1 MPTFKEVLR
10 AAQVTVQ
17 DKTSGRRMREIEEI
31 LRKHRAFSGLTPEKA
46 TAILEDLGPT
56 FVKMGQIAS
65 NRSDIIPKAYA
76 DAFKT
81 LRANVSP
88 VPFDVI
94 ISTVDDSLGH
104 AWQETFADIEGKPLG
119 SASVAQVHRAR
130 LGEGLGEPVA
140 AHADLAHDQIAA
152 LAGEI
157 FKAQRRDHLKLRR
170 LLEDRVSQGL
180 DVLRDAADLLVG
192 DLHAIDLDALVE
204 PDEEGA
210 GVQARLVS
218 GLCEHA
224 GQHRA
229 GRTLAVRAGHVDEFQ
244 LPLGVA
250 HFVQKRADALETGDT
265 ALPADGMDIIQRFV
279 KRHDGSLLY
288 VSDFFSYLTGGQS
301 LAAVNTLDLYS
312 SHTTATSIT
321 NVTPNWIDRDASFVR
336 KNAVFASPP

>member
-140 AHADLAHDQIAA
+140 RPCRPRV
-152 LAGEI
+152 AGG
-157 FKAQRRDHLKLRR
+157 FR
-170 LLEDRVSQGL
+170 
-180 DVLRDAADLLVG
+180 
-192 DLHAIDLDALVE
+192 
-204 PDEEGA
+204 
-210 GVQARLVS
+210 
-218 GLCEHA
+218 
-224 GQHRA
+224 
-229 GRTLAVRAGHVDEFQ
+229 
-244 LPLGVA
+244 
-250 HFVQKRADALETGDT
+250 
-265 ALPADGMDIIQRFV
+265 
-279 KRHDGSLLY
+279 
-288 VSDFFSYLTGGQS
+288 TGGRRRGS
-301 LAAVNTLDLYS
+301 RRRGCRVRRPRRGRGWAAG
-312 SHTTATSIT
+312 
-321 NVTPNWIDRDASFVR
+321 
-336 KNAVFASPP
+336 

>member
-140 AHADLAHDQIAA
+140 AHADLADDNVA
-152 LAGEI
+152 LLPREI
-157 FKAQRRDHLKLRR
+157 FKADGRDHFKFGR
-170 LLEDRVSQGL
+170 LLEDGLRERL
-180 DVLRDAADLLVG
+180 DVF
-192 DLHAIDLDALVE
+192 
-204 PDEEGA
+204 
-210 GVQARLVS
+210 
-218 GLCEHA
+218 
-224 GQHRA
+224 GQ
-229 GRTLAVRAGHVDEFQ
+229 GT
-244 LPLGVA
+244 
-250 HFVQKRADALETGDT
+250 
-265 ALPADGMDIIQRFV
+265 DIV
-279 KRHDGSLLY
+279 
-288 VSDFFSYLTGGQS
+288 V
-301 LAAVNTLDLYS
+301 
-312 SHTTATSIT
+312 
-321 NVTPNWIDRDASFVR
+321 
-336 KNAVFASPP
+336 

>member
-1 MPTFKEVLR
+1 MTASQPGLMMPDFVAAIFSSVSPSTSVWSRPMLQMTAASGGRMTFVASNSPPMPTSHTTRSQRWR
-10 AAQVTVQ
+10 AKYSKPSAVTISNSVGCSKIESARGLMYSVMRQ
-17 DKTSGRRMREIEEI
+17 ISSSEICTPSIWMRSLKRMRI
-31 LRKHRAFSGLTPEKA
+31 
-46 TAILEDLGPT
+46 
-56 FVKMGQIAS
+56 
-65 NRSDIIPKAYA
+65 
-76 DAFKT
+76 
-81 LRANVSP
+81 
-88 VPFDVI
+88 
-94 ISTVDDSLGH
+94 
-104 AWQETFADIEGKPLG
+104 
-119 SASVAQVHRAR
+119 
-130 LGEGLGEPVA
+130 
-140 AHADLAHDQIAA
+140 
-152 LAGEI
+152 
-157 FKAQRRDHLKLRR
+157 
-170 LLEDRVSQGL
+170 
-180 DVLRDAADLLVG
+180 
-192 DLHAIDLDALVE
+192 
-204 PDEEGA
+204 GA